1 MIYSRSAEYAI
12 RAFVHLAQVQ
22 EGKYAMVKNIAEQEE
37 IPAHFLAKILQQLA
51 RKGLLR
57 SSKGPTGGFA
67 LRVEPS
73 EIRLLDIVEALDG
86 LAPYQQCASGLS
98 ECSDDMPCSM
108 HDSWIALRS
117 RIMDYLGKNTIADLA
132 KALETEEKG
141 SGVSEE
147 EQGQEAGHRKA
158 GLDNLGRAIPA
169 PTIIRRLNGTICP
182 CPHGGRT
189 DLPWGTRIRHLFPA
203 VEREHHLSWDPD

>member
-1 MIYSRSAEYAI
+1 MIYSRSSEYAI

-67 LRVEPS
+67 LRVDPN

-86 LAPYQQCASGLS
+86 LAPYHQCASGLS

-108 HDSWIALRS
+108 HDSWTLLRS

-132 KALETEEKG
+132 KALEVKKKNIALAKK
-141 SGVSEE
+141 SK
-147 EQGQEAGHRKA
+147 ARKPVTA
-158 GLDNLGRAIPA
+158 KRA
-169 PTIIRRLNGTICP
+169 
-182 CPHGGRT
+182 
-189 DLPWGTRIRHLFPA
+189 
-203 VEREHHLSWDPD
+203 

>member
-67 LRVEPS
+67 LKVDPS
-73 EIRLLDIVEALDG
+73 EIRLLEIVEALDG
-86 LAPYQQCASGLS
+86 LSTYQQCAMGLS
-98 ECSDDMPCSM
+98 ECSDAMPCGM
-108 HDSWIALRS
+108 HERWAGLRS
-117 RIMDYLGKNTIADLA
+117 RIMEYLGQNSIGDLA
-132 KALETEEKG
+132 EALEQKKR
-141 SGVSEE
+141 SLAAKKV
-147 EQGQEAGHRKA
+147 KA
-158 GLDNLGRAIPA
+158 KRPVAA
-169 PTIIRRLNGTICP
+169 KR
-182 CPHGGRT
+182 
-189 DLPWGTRIRHLFPA
+189 
-203 VEREHHLSWDPD
+203 S